1 MSLAPPGTVTKA
13 PVAEDLEFLTI
24 GANDP
29 SMPSIRFEPLFGPQ
43 TSSQYV
49 STAII
54 LYSNSYSRFR

>member
-24 GANDP
+24 EANDP

-43 TSSQYV
+43 TSSQCLD
-49 STAII
+49 SHHS
-54 LYSNSYSRFR
+54 LL